1 MAKFLNTMGQPSL
14 GIGICGRC
22 SIKMPIGMLKQDGNI
37 PGLLVCERDWDS
49 LDPYR
54 LAPRQPDP
62 LVLPFVRPETP
73 LYTNPLGIIEENND
87 YFIITEDGEEYLK
100 P

>member
-1 MAKFLNTMGQPSL
+1 MARFLNTRGQPTL

-22 SIKMPIGMLKQDGNI
+22 SIKMPIGMLRSDGNT
-37 PGLLVCERDWDS
+37 PGLLVCEKDWDT

-54 LAPRQPDP
+54 LAPRQPDTIG
-62 LVLPFVRPETP
+62 LPFVRPETP
-73 LYTNPLGIIEENND
+73 LYTDPLGIIAENGD
-87 YFIITEDGEEYLK
+87 YFVMTEDAEEYLK

>member
-1 MAKFLNTMGQPSL
+1 MGKYLNPRGQPTL

-22 SIKMPIGMLKQDGNI
+22 SRKFPLAMLQSDPNA
-37 PGLLVCERDWDS
+37 PGLRVCQDD
-49 LDPYR
+49 LDQFDPYR

-62 LVLPFVRPETP
+62 VVLPFTRPDTP
-73 LYTNPLGIIEENND
+73 IGTDPLGLPTENDD
-87 YFIITEDGEEYLK
+87 YFIVSEDSNGYIK

>member
-1 MAKFLNTMGQPSL
+1 MGKFLDTTGQPSL
-14 GIGICGRC
+14 AIGICARC
-22 SIKMPIGMLKQDGNI
+22 SIKMPIGMLRRDGNT

-54 LAPRQPDP
+54 LAPRQPDTIG
-62 LVLPFVRPETP
+62 LPFVRPETP
-73 LYTNPLGIIEENND
+73 LYTNPLGVIAEDGD
-87 YFIITEDGEEYLK
+87 YFVTTEDGEEYLK

>member
-1 MAKFLNTMGQPSL
+1 MGKFLNTRGQPTL

-22 SIKMPIGMLKQDGNI
+22 SRKFPLTMLWSDPNS
-37 PGLLVCERDWDS
+37 PGLRVCEVDMDQF
-49 LDPYR
+49 DPYR
-54 LAPRQPDP
+54 LAPRQPDN
-62 LVLPFVRPETP
+62 LVLPFTRPDDP

-87 YFIITEDGEEYLK
+87 YFVITEDGEDYLK

>member
-1 MAKFLNTMGQPSL
+1 MGKFLNTRGQPTL

-22 SIKMPIGMLKQDGNI
+22 SRKFPLAMLYSDANS
-37 PGLLVCERDWDS
+37 PGLRVCQVDMDQF
-49 LDPYR
+49 DPYR

-62 LVLPFVRPETP
+62 IVLPFTRPDLP
-73 LYTNPLGIIEENND
+73 IGTNPLGLPTEDDN
-87 YFIITEDGEEYLK
+87 YFIITEDANEYLK